1 MVRYLTKLTDRQV
14 PVHMDESNAHSPSLG
29 LLLRLVH
36 QHWTQAVEA
45 ALDEAGFG
53 DIRPPH
59 ANVFT
64 FTPPEG
70 IQVSELTKLAHVRK
84 QTMTQAVE
92 ELEQLGYLER
102 RPDPGDRRA
111 RLVFLTERG
120 KGVRPVAMAAGRNVD
135 ERWAEL
141 TSRQEI
147 DGLRQALQGVL
158 GRLQGATRE

>member
-1 MVRYLTKLTDRQV
+1 
-14 PVHMDESNAHSPSLG
+14 MDESNAHSPSLG

-147 DGLRQALQGVL
+147 DGLRQALQGL
-158 GRLQGATRE
+158 LARLQGGTG

>member
-1 MVRYLTKLTDRQV
+1 MKEPL
-14 PVHMDESNAHSPSLG
+14 PENPPLG

-36 QHWTQAVEA
+36 QHWTQAVDHALEA
-45 ALDEAGFG
+45 AGFG

-70 IQVSELTKLAHVRK
+70 IQVSELTRLAHVRK

-92 ELEQLGYLER
+92 ELEKLGYVER
-102 RPDPGDRRA
+102 RPDPDDRRA

-120 KGVRPVAMAAGRNVD
+120 KAVRPIASATGRKVD

-141 TSRQEI
+141 TSPQEM
-147 DGLRQALQGVL
+147 DMLRQALRQLFDKV
-158 GRLQGATRE
+158 RDDVPTLQGGDAEG